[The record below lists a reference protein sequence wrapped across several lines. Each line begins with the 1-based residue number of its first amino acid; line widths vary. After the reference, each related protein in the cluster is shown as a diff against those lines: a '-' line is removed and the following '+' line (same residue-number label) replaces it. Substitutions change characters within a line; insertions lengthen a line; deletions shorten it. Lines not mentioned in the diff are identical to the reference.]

1 MTTPVR
7 RWARTDATQQRILD
21 AATEVFSRRGFSA
34 ATMADIVD
42 HSSASIGS
50 IYHHFGG
57 KKELFLAIYDRL
69 SAEVEQRIAD
79 AAGQAADLDSQR
91 AFGIHTRAY
100 LNAIWEYRR
109 AAKMIASG
117 DVPAGFEGLRRKNT
131 LTFFHR
137 WMEGLDVDS
146 TTRGQLLSRVLIA
159 IMSEASLMVTM
170 CDDPADVEP
179 ISDATIEWIARLRV
193 EES

>member
-21 AATEVFSRRGFSA
+21 AATDVFSTRGFSA

-42 HSSASIGS
+42 QSGASIGS

-69 SAEVEQRIAD
+69 STEVELRIAE
-79 AAGQAADLDSQR
+79 AVYKAADPDSQQS
-91 AFGIHTRAY
+91 FDIPTRAY
-100 LNAIWEYRR
+100 LNAIWEHRR
-109 AAKMIASG
+109 AAIMIASG
-117 DVPAGFEGLRRKNT
+117 DVPAGFERLRRKNT
-131 LTFFHR
+131 LAFFHR
-137 WMEGLDVDS
+137 WMEVLDVDA

-159 IMSEASLMVTM
+159 IMSEASLMVAM
-170 CDDPADVEP
+170 CDDVADVEP
-179 ISDATIEWIARLRV
+179 ISDATIEWIARLRA
-193 EES
+193 